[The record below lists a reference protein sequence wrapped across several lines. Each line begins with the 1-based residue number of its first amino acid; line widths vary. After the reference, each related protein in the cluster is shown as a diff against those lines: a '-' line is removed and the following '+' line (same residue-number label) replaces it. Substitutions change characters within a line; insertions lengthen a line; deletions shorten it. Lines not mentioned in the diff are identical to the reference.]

1 MKSLVQSFYTL
12 TLSMT
17 IGLPVAMLSDVF
29 IGMTVATA
37 TGLVTE
43 TTFSEMEDNKKGL
56 TCANK

>member
-1 MKSLVQSFYTL
+1 
-12 TLSMT
+12 MT
-17 IGLPVAMLSDVF
+17 IGLPVAILSDVF